1 MYPGDGSIIVTFF
14 LYIIFF
20 SSAICL
26 QHKKEIVQKCIFINL
41 SSILLVTGRELTNY
55 NFSNIF
61 PFEFLLHLLLLLLFL
76 LI

>member
-1 MYPGDGSIIVTFF
+1 MYPGDGSIIVTLFI
-14 LYIIFF
+14 YIIFFF

-55 NFSNIF
+55 NF
-61 PFEFLLHLLLLLLFL
+61 
-76 LI
+76 